1 MSPAASPA
9 RGRSP
14 LRSSCWGD
22 SAVPCS
28 CGLPLVAGFCG
39 AEITCFQLAIPLYYA
54 YIINCQALFTSYAA
68 MNINV
73 TVITYQQI
81 RGARA
86 MLGLTQAELG
96 DMAGYSK
103 TAITNIERGKSD
115 AKGSTLRAIQK

>member
-1 MSPAASPA
+1 
-9 RGRSP
+9 
-14 LRSSCWGD
+14 
-22 SAVPCS
+22 
-28 CGLPLVAGFCG
+28 
-39 AEITCFQLAIPLYYA
+39 
-54 YIINCQALFTSYAA
+54 

-115 AKGSTLRAIQK
+115 AKGSTLRAIQKALEKAGAEFNADGRGVRLK